1 MIHLYICVH
10 KCPTTLCVPTC
21 ICTYS
26 IWLYTV
32 YIYMLQSWSHMHTCI
47 LACIHTHTHTH
58 TQTDTYMHI
67 FSYVDTCTGIPKS
80 PECDPLALCLF
91 PYLQMLCLGV
101 RNIHK
106 ALLFSVDSPLVEL
119 ECGGHRTRMDM
130 SIKSAR
136 DFPNFP
142 KPLLTMDAVSWCS

>member
-1 MIHLYICVH
+1 MVQYMAI
-10 KCPTTLCVPTC
+10 
-21 ICTYS
+21 YS
-26 IWLYTV
+26 I
-32 YIYMLQSWSHMHTCI
+32 YIYIYIYATIMITHAHMHSRMY
-47 LACIHTHTHTH
+47 THTHTP
-58 TQTDTYMHI
+58 QTYTYTHI
-67 FSYVDTCTGIPKS
+67 CSYVDTCTGIPKS
-80 PECDPLALCLF
+80 AECDPLALCLF

-106 ALLFSVDSPLVEL
+106 HLLFSVDSPLVEL

-142 KPLLTMDAVSWCS
+142 KPLLTMDAVS

>member
-1 MIHLYICVH
+1 MIHLYIYVH
-10 KCPTTLCVPTC
+10 KCPTALCV
-21 ICTYS
+21 YG
-26 IWLYTV
+26 TV
-32 YIYMLQSWSHMHTCI
+32 YGYIQYIYIYMLRSWSHMHTCI
-47 LACIHTHTHTH
+47 LACIYTHTHTP
-58 TQTDTYMHI
+58 QTYTYTHI
-67 FSYVDTCTGIPKS
+67 CSYVDTCTGIPKS
-80 PECDPLALCLF
+80 AECDPLALCLF

-106 ALLFSVDSPLVEL
+106 HLLFSVDSPLVEL

>member
-1 MIHLYICVH
+1 MCPHAYALTVYGYIQYIYICYNH
-10 KCPTTLCVPTC
+10 D
-21 ICTYS
+21 
-26 IWLYTV
+26 
-32 YIYMLQSWSHMHTCI
+32 HTCTH
-47 LACIHTHTHTH
+47 AFSHVYTHTHTHTH

-80 PECDPLALCLF
+80 PECDPLALCLL

-106 ALLFSVDSPLVEL
+106 GLLFSVDSPLVEL

-142 KPLLTMDAVSWCS
+142 KPLLTMDAVS